1 MLAARLSG
9 WRVGL
14 PAPAGGRGGARA
26 AASLS
31 VAHGTARLSPLLASF
46 ADGRLGLIA
55 SFARCF
61 VRVSRLYGDSVF
73 SLRNTAFCKPGLGS
87 LIHTPEQSHLFPFV
101 LEAAPG

>member
-1 MLAARLSG
+1 MLAAGLSG

-31 VAHGTARLSPLLASF
+31 AAHGTARLSPLRASF

-61 VRVSRLYGDSVF
+61 VSFKPLRRQRVL
-73 SLRNTAFCKPGLGS
+73 
-87 LIHTPEQSHLFPFV
+87 
-101 LEAAPG
+101 AAEYCLL